1 MTEPKPIYTKKEI
14 TIGVVVLVLLIML
27 AAYVLAEGTRCR
39 KHTQEPGNVRASH
52 SIGTDKTAAY
62 VVATNRTR
70 NQLA

>member
-14 TIGVVVLVLLIML
+14 TIGVIVLILSIILT
-27 AAYVLAEGTRCR
+27 AYVLAEGMRCR
-39 KHTQEPGNVRASH
+39 KHTLEPGNVSASLL
-52 SIGTDKTAAY
+52 IGTDKTAAY